1 MLFVEFV
8 AEYSPKEWTE
18 EIFVAWCR
26 TCHI

>member
-1 MLFVEFV
+1 MFFAEFI

-26 TCHI
+26 TD